1 MLSGPVPPVLTRR
14 GNHMGNPMGP
24 AHPDSATAADL
35 PVMTIHMAAVEL
47 HRLELRFT
55 ATRVADVAAV
65 LRLARSIQEC
75 GQQVACIAAGRP
87 ADTRLVLI
95 DGYRRVAALAQ
106 LGHDTAQVQCWDG
119 PVPQVLAQLLAGCG
133 SRVFSA
139 LEEALLLR
147 ELIDA
152 HGLSQREAARHCARD
167 VSWVQRRLML
177 LGALPEPLL
186 QAVRSASVS
195 SWAAVR
201 VFVPLARANAE
212 HAQQLLASLAAQP
225 LATRELQ
232 DWFTHYQRA
241 QRSQR
246 ERMVEH
252 PRLFIDSLAERERE
266 REAAQLRDGPE
277 RQAAGELGPLLG
289 LQERVCRRLQALNAP
304 VPAPLAR
311 ACRRVQAAL
320 PELAHQLKRL
330 SHDPDGDPPERA
342 GAAGAGPVPARDQP
356 GAAAVA

>member
-1 MLSGPVPPVLTRR
+1 
-14 GNHMGNPMGP
+14 MG
-24 AHPDSATAADL
+24 ATHPDSATAAVAIPAVD
-35 PVMTIHMAAVEL
+35 IHVAEIEL
-47 HRLELRFT
+47 HRLEQRFA
-55 ATRVADVAAV
+55 ATRVADATAV
-65 LRLARSIQEC
+65 QRLARSIQDG

-87 ADTRLVLI
+87 GDVRLVLI

-106 LGHDTAQVQCWDG
+106 LGRDTAQVQCWDC
-119 PVPQVLAQLLAGCG
+119 PVQQALAQLLARCG

-167 VSWVQRRLML
+167 VSWVQRRLVL
-177 LGALPEPLL
+177 LGALPEALL
-186 QAVRSASVS
+186 QAVRSARVS

-201 VFVPLARANAE
+201 VFVPLARANGE
-212 HAQQLLASLAAQP
+212 HAQQLLASLDAQP
-225 LATRELQ
+225 LATRDLQ
-232 DWFTHYQRA
+232 AWFAHYQRA
-241 QRSQR
+241 QHSQR

-252 PRLFIDSLAERERE
+252 PRLFIDSVAERDRE

-277 RQAAGELGPLLG
+277 RQAAGDLGHLLG
-289 LQERVCRRLQALNAP
+289 LLERVCRRLQALNAP

-311 ACRRVQAAL
+311 ACRRVHASL
-320 PELAHQLKRL
+320 PELAHQLQRL
-330 SHDPDGDPPERA
+330 SHDPDGDPPQRA
-342 GAAGAGPVPARDQP
+342 CAAGAGPVPARDQP